1 MDRVSKGA
9 WKSILSIV
17 VIVCV
22 GFAGAFWIQNYA
34 EDQLTQ
40 KPLLAASEGKA
51 VSNTD
56 PSNISSTSN
65 TSDTSNKS
73 NKSGTSNLSNN
84 GKQTKTKKEIIEAS
98 QKRVV
103 TIESAGG
110 LGTGFLYNNQGDL
123 LTNAHVVEGYS
134 EVTVRMLNHKEYK
147 GTVIGIGDDID
158 IAVVRVPELKKL
170 DPLPIS
176 TTKAETGDE
185 ILALGS
191 PLGLENTVTTG
202 IISGMGRNFEIDP
215 YVYTNMYQISA
226 FITHGNSGGPLV
238 SATTG
243 EVLGINSASAS
254 QEAGIGFSIPIT
266 QILKQAEAWSKKPM
280 NEAILQKNR
289 EGSNAVS
296 TSEQLVTYFYNAI
309 NSGDYVSA
317 YAVLGS
323 QWQSGT
329 SYENFRKG
337 YLYTSSVVVEKVAT
351 IEENLEGAKVSAVI
365 EATERH
371 QDGTV
376 KQRYEVNY
384 TLSYEN
390 GVLKLQKGVG
400 KKLK

>member
-1 MDRVSKGA
+1 MSKGA
-9 WKSILSIV
+9 WKSILSCV
-17 VIVCV
+17 VILSA
-22 GFAGAFWIQNYA
+22 GIAGAFWIHNYA
-34 EDQLTQ
+34 GNQLAQ
-40 KPLLAASEGKA
+40 KPLLATSEVNA
-51 VSNTD
+51 ANSTD
-56 PSNISSTSN
+56 IT
-65 TSDTSNKS
+65 NKS
-73 NKSGTSNLSNN
+73 NASNN
-84 GKQTKTKKEIIEAS
+84 EKQTKTKKEIIEAS

-110 LGTGFLYNNQGDL
+110 LGTGFLYNKQGDL

-147 GTVIGIGDDID
+147 GTVIGIGDNID

-185 ILALGS
+185 VLALGS

-202 IISGMGRNFEIDP
+202 IISGIGRNFEIDP

-280 NEAILQKNR
+280 NEAILQKNK

-296 TSEQLVTYFYNAI
+296 TSEQLVSYFYSAI

-329 SYENFRKG
+329 SYEDFRKG
-337 YLYTSSVVVEKVAT
+337 YLYTSSVVVEKVVAT
-351 IEENLEGAKVSAVI
+351 EENLEGAKVSAII

-371 QDGTV
+371 QDGV
-376 KQRYEVNY
+376 VIQRYEVKY
-384 TLSYEN
+384 TLNYEN